1 MKRRKIMSTFVME
14 YEITAGNQEK
24 KFLEKCL
31 AV

>member
-24 KFLEKCL
+24 NFLKN
-31 AV
+31 V